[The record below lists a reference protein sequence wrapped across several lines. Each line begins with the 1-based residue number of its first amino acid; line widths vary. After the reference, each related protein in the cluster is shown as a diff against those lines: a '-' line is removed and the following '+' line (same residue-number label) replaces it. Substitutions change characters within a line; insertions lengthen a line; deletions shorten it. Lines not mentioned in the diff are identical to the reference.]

1 MKKDNLK
8 DFRDTRVKK
17 NIQIIERTI
26 DHIKKFK
33 GVISMSNVAKVTRE
47 IVNIELGE
55 KPITLSA
62 ISKNKI
68 YRKLIENAKLNYENP
83 SYSSIKK
90 NVFLSEGDARLAL
103 HGLRVENEL
112 LKDELEILKSKLK
125 NKKISYESLSEEKII
140 NENEL
145 IAASAIKNLIYTL
158 IEEELALVDIDT
170 NNLVLHTYGT
180 ILLKGDLVKRFMG
193 RKADD

>member
-90 NVFLSEGDARLAL
+90 NAFLSEGDARLAL